1 MFPAGTANRW
11 EVIASY
17 IVQHAASMT
26 CRVSLSGGERRIA
39 RNKFLNLYLLSPP
52 DSPLR
57 TAKEV
62 LQKAKA
68 MQKMDSA
75 LKDEANKNAFQNFA
89 ASASAQSN
97 ESKKASEEKKMENQ
111 AATQRFEVTGD
122 NPNPW
127 STEEQQL
134 LEQALKTYPA
144 ALGAER
150 YA

>member
-1 MFPAGTANRW
+1 
-11 EVIASY
+11 
-17 IVQHAASMT
+17 
-26 CRVSLSGGERRIA
+26 
-39 RNKFLNLYLLSPP
+39 
-52 DSPLR
+52 
-57 TAKEV
+57 
-62 LQKAKA
+62 

-89 ASASAQSN
+89 ASASAKSN
-97 ESKKASEEKKMENQ
+97 ESKKATEDKKMENQ
-111 AATQRFEVTGD
+111 AGTQRFEVTGD

-150 YA
+150 YV